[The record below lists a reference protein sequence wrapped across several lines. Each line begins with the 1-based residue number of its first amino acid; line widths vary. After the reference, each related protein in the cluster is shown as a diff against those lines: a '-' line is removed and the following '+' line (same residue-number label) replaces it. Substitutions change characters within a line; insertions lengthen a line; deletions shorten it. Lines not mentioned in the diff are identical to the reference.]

1 MIEHITFSNE
11 VLSLVFFIGLVL
23 NIMWVTELYFMKDAI
38 KRALDKC
45 QEEVDTYRM
54 HSIDQAK
61 KQWMKTEENE

>member
-23 NIMWVTELYFMKDAI
+23 NIMWVSELYFMKQAI

-45 QEEVDTYRM
+45 QEE
-54 HSIDQAK
+54 
-61 KQWMKTEENE
+61 NE